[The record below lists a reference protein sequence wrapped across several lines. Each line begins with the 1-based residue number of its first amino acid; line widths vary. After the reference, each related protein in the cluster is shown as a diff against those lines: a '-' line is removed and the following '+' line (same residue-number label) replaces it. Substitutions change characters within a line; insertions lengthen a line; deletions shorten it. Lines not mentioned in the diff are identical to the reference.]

1 MRVFF
6 YEKPR
11 LPFPQGESIFRRRRI
26 SRWSPTIPCRWPA
39 RKGPRTLRPSWGTRS
54 ETTTNVWSETMGRAA
69 ICSTISPRS
78 RPSPALKEQINPSQK
93 RGYTAI
99 SCALG
104 SDLRRGPAVVR
115 GLNLV
120 RLNVIGSFGLG
131 VCGRRVLIY
140 GNRVLLAPF
149 FQDLRPASPYG

>member
-1 MRVFF
+1 MC
-6 YEKPR
+6 
-11 LPFPQGESIFRRRRI
+11 G
-26 SRWSPTIPCRWPA
+26 A
-39 RKGPRTLRPSWGTRS
+39 RP
-54 ETTTNVWSETMGRAA
+54 MGRAA
-69 ICSTISPRS
+69 ICSARSPRS

-99 SCALG
+99 SCTLG
-104 SDLRRGPAVVR
+104 SDLRRGPGVVR

-140 GNRVLLAPF
+140 GNRVLLTPF
-149 FQDLRPASPYG
+149 FLGLRPASSYG